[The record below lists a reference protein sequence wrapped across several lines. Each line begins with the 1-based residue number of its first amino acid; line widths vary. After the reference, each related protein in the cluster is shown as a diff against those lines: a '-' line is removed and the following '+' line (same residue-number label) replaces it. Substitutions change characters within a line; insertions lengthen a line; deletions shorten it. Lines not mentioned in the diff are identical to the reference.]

1 MNFRQNDFPLACGPD
16 PAARAELR
24 VDAQHRGTLATV
36 ISMTGAPVLS
46 GQITGIRD
54 KIGEWA

>member
-16 PAARAELR
+16 LAARAELR

-54 KIGEWA
+54 KIGE